1 MGGWEKEPSAMSRPA
16 GTADGRRG
24 ALMCAVSG
32 HPPEGQARAA
42 VLSAHIEQ
50 GGGAD
55 SLQPPP
61 HTARA
66 LPARGILPATGHL
79 VFEVSLSVWT
89 VGRLWSV
96 LEPAIPNSELYLHYL
111 YLCDMSFRQIMSGRN
126 FLVVLAF
133 RFPYLH
139 EYVPRY

>member
-1 MGGWEKEPSAMSRPA
+1 
-16 GTADGRRG
+16 
-24 ALMCAVSG
+24 V
-32 HPPEGQARAA
+32 A

-89 VGRLWSV
+89 VGRLRSA
-96 LEPAIPNSELYLHYL
+96 LEPAIPNSGLYLQYSVHKTCHMTCL
-111 YLCDMSFRQIMSGRN
+111 FD
-126 FLVVLAF
+126 
-133 RFPYLH
+133 
-139 EYVPRY
+139 E